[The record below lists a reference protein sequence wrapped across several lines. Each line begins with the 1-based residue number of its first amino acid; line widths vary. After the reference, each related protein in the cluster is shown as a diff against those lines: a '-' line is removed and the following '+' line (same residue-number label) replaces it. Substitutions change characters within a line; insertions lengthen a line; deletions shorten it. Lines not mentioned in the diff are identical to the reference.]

1 MLTDKGLNWDG
12 DSVMEIGAWKTLER
26 EERQDFDD
34 SQVSE
39 GDNGG
44 F

>member
-12 DSVMEIGAWKTLER
+12 DSVMEIAAWKTLER